1 MSEGRDK
8 SVFHQEEDKLREE
21 DKLVLHLEED
31 KLVVVDIDL
40 VEIDLVEVEDNLS
53 YVLPSNTKVFG
64 SVKRLRS
71 ARLGTQK
78 DSEYSAELDE
88 IFTSLHKADDHIA
101 ETRQN
106 TVRLGTETRS
116 MLNDLRKQLG

>member
-1 MSEGRDK
+1 MSEGGDK

-21 DKLVLHLEED
+21 DKLVLDLEEGE
-31 KLVVVDIDL
+31 LVIDIDL
-40 VEIDLVEVEDNLS
+40 VEVEEEDNLS
-53 YVLPSNTKVFG
+53 YVLPLNTEVFG
-64 SVKRLRS
+64 SVKRLRT

-88 IFTSLHKADDHIA
+88 IFTSLHKADDRIA

-106 TVRLGTETRS
+106 TVRLGIETRS
-116 MLNDLRKQLG
+116 MLDDLRKQLG